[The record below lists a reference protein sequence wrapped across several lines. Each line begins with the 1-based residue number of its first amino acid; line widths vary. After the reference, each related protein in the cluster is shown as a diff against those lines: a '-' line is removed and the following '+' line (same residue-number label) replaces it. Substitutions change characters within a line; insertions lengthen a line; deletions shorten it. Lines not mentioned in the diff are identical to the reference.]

1 MPAKRRTSIKPQWAS
16 MNAGTVV
23 DAASKV
29 SSIGL
34 RADAAFMSRDS
45 GAAMAR
51 ACRSKIEAGLQ
62 RRNKSNC

>member
-1 MPAKRRTSIKPQWAS
+1 MK
-16 MNAGTVV
+16 AGTAV

-34 RADAAFMSRDS
+34 RIADAAFMSRDS

-51 ACRSKIEAGLQ
+51 ACGSKIEAGLQ